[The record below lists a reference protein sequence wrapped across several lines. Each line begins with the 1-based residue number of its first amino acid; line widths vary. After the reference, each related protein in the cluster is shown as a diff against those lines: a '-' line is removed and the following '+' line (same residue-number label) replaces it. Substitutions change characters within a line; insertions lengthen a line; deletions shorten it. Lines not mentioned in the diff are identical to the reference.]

1 MFGRRRER
9 RSTTRRPRRCPN
21 LCLRGRYFSS
31 FPCRRAGRLRVVA
44 RHVFFY
50 CGVDVQEGFST
61 ASNGAAALK
70 KPPCPK
76 LCFCAAVFCVFRAAV
91 ISVPIRRRRRPP
103 STPPPSCIATTEQF
117 AVLRKSRSFVAPAC
131 RTFMKLCQHFSIQ
144 KEAPEQ
150 ELSGASFFRT
160 CISLCASEAVFVAP
174 ARRSRRHPPFV
185 LLGSSF
191 FAPLAP
197 LVLETSIFCDL
208 FAPLRHRAGST
219 APQVGERKC
228 KKARPRASMTVH

>member
-1 MFGRRRER
+1 MHHHDGQFALLRESRNFGRPRAVFVGAFLGAPEAAVFVPLRRWSLRRAFFATFSRCTFMKLCQHPSIQKEAPEQELSGASFFRTCISLCASEAVFGRRRER
-9 RSTTRRPRRCPN
+9 RSITRRPRRCPN

-44 RHVFFY
+44 QHVFFY
-50 CGVDVQEGFST
+50 CGVDVREGFST

-76 LCFCAAVFCVFRAAV
+76 LCFRAAV
-91 ISVPIRRRRRPP
+91 
-103 STPPPSCIATTEQF
+103 
-117 AVLRKSRSFVAPAC
+117 
-131 RTFMKLCQHFSIQ
+131 
-144 KEAPEQ
+144 
-150 ELSGASFFRT
+150 
-160 CISLCASEAVFVAP
+160 
-174 ARRSRRHPPFV
+174 
-185 LLGSSF
+185 
-191 FAPLAP
+191 
-197 LVLETSIFCDL
+197 FCDL